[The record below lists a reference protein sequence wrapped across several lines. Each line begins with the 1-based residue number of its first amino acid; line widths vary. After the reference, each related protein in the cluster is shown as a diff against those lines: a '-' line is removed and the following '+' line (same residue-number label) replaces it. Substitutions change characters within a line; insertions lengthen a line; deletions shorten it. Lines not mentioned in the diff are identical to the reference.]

1 MIVYLPLIGG
11 LDRIEPRKHCVHN
24 TASQKE
30 EKFMPEVTMIKN
42 NNARDIWCAIMVV
55 WPREI
60 LIVQLAVARPI
71 KMSSNHATILEH
83 QTDPYNIR
91 SCISNLQQYW
101 GKSMCDSK
109 TDTYLMIKKKLCFF
123 FLISGCCDSAHFT

>member
-1 MIVYLPLIGG
+1 MSCRKKLLTTYKEVPIKKVMIVYLPLIGG

-42 NNARDIWCAIMVV
+42 NNGRDIWCAIIEV

-60 LIVQLAVARPI
+60 LIVQLAVARP
-71 KMSSNHATILEH
+71 
-83 QTDPYNIR
+83 Q
-91 SCISNLQQYW
+91 
-101 GKSMCDSK
+101 
-109 TDTYLMIKKKLCFF
+109 
-123 FLISGCCDSAHFT
+123 